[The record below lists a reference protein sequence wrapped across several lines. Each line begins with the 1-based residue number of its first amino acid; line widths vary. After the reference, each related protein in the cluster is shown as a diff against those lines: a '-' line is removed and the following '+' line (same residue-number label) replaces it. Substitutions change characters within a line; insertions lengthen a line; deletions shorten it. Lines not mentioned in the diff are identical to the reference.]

1 MSQSRRIPT
10 VPAIDQTARHLRD
23 DDTELWRRIRVAAAS
38 DSITVRE
45 LLRRCLDEYLE
56 RHYPGAARP

>member
-1 MSQSRRIPT
+1 M
-10 VPAIDQTARHLRD
+10 PAIDQTARHLRD
-23 DDTELWRRIRVAAAS
+23 DDPELWRRIRVAAAS